1 MAPSLMI
8 TELMS
13 LKAIHVSDG
22 RLISKSESEKSRD
35 SNPWMILDT
44 LQVILYR
51 VAHKVILKHS

>member
-1 MAPSLMI
+1 
-8 TELMS
+8 LMS